1 MNSSLERLNAK
12 ENFNYSNTQ
21 RIKNI
26 FLSLATI
33 SFLATCANS
42 SVIISDPSSSGSI
55 KISKAGKT
63 RAIDD
68 CNEKENT
75 CTIIKDKQNNV
86 TVSGATNVI
95 ISEKGI
101 VGDGNA
107 NAGVTF
113 KDIKNGEANL
123 INNGVI
129 FSGWITNNRVTIG
142 GVEVFNSNIGSIV
155 NNNTISNKNG
165 GNGAGIFIQKN
176 SMIDNIS
183 NIGIIKVGGHG
194 IKSDDSTIGT
204 ISNLNT
210 IDSGYSGMQLG
221 KVNVGYIYN
230 QKQVKGKNFGIEL
243 YDSSNIKTLQNDGL
257 IENGIND
264 WNTYVGI
271 NIRAKST
278 LENLSNSGTIQ
289 GKQAGISFENA
300 IGGTLANAG
309 SIIGRDNT
317 SNGINIDST
326 SKVDSIIS
334 TSSNALIAG
343 VNAGIN
349 NAGTIGKD
357 DTSDAIILNQGTITA
372 SQNNDQINTTGNALI
387 NNGTIQGN
395 ISLADNAKIIGTLK
409 NTKTI

>member
-155 NNNTISNKNG
+155 NNNTISNKDG

-210 IDSGYSGMQLG
+210 IESDYSGMQLG
-221 KVNVGYIYN
+221 SANVTFIYN
-230 QKQVKGKNFGIEL
+230 KKKVKGKNFGIEI
-243 YDSSNIKTLQNDGL
+243 YNSSNIKTLQNDGL
-257 IENGIND
+257 IEGWLAYIA
-264 WNTYVGI
+264 I
-271 NIRAKST
+271 NIRENST
-278 LENLSNSGTIQ
+278 LENLSNSGTIR
-289 GKQAGISFENA
+289 GKEAGISFENA
-300 IGGTLANAG
+300 IGGTLTNAG

-317 SNGINIDST
+317 SNGINIKGT

-349 NAGTIGKD
+349 NEGTIGKN
-357 DTSDAIILNQGTITA
+357 DTSNAITLKQGTITA
-372 SQNNDQINTTGNALI
+372 LQWNNEQINTTGNALI

-395 ISLADNAKIIGTLK
+395 ILLTDSAKIIGTLK
-409 NTKTI
+409 NTKTITG

>member
-42 SVIISDPSSSGSI
+42 SVVISDPSSSGSI

-155 NNNTISNKNG
+155 NNNTISNKDG

-210 IDSGYSGMQLG
+210 IESDYSGMQLG
-221 KVNVGYIYN
+221 SANVTFIYN
-230 QKQVKGKNFGIEL
+230 KKQVKGKNFGIEI
-243 YDSSNIKTLQNDGL
+243 YNSSNIKTLQNDGL
-257 IENGIND
+257 IEGWLAYIA
-264 WNTYVGI
+264 I
-271 NIRAKST
+271 NIRENST
-278 LENLSNSGTIQ
+278 LENLSNSGTIR
-289 GKQAGISFENA
+289 GKEAGISFENA
-300 IGGTLANAG
+300 IGGTLTNAG

-317 SNGINIDST
+317 SNGINIKGT

-349 NAGTIGKD
+349 NEGTIGKN
-357 DTSDAIILNQGTITA
+357 DTSTQ
-372 SQNNDQINTTGNALI
+372 
-387 NNGTIQGN
+387 
-395 ISLADNAKIIGTLK
+395 SL
-409 NTKTI
+409 